1 MRIRRRL
8 SDSEATFLQLTIK
21 EKINGKGNPK
31 YELTKKQLEQIVKL
45 RKQPQELTVKS
56 ETKPNDYK
64 EEKKFVLSAWNY
76 KTGKIMPID
85 EYCDTYNLPKNDI
98 TSFKFLPHHYSEP
111 SYNIVFKEKE
121 FLNDDFDYL
130 GELRNQISNY
140 KFKNSFNLNHINKEG
155 IITITDLHFGAYIS
169 AMIKTPD
176 FNISILC
183 DMLESAAIEVNR
195 FNYKITHVHLLGDL
209 IESFTGLNHKNSW
222 KGLDKGM
229 FGVSAIKLFTELF
242 IKHFLSKINNLGTVK
257 IVAGNHDR
265 VTSDN
270 NEDVDGGAAELIA
283 WGLEILGYDVEF
295 STSVITHVVDNIC
308 NILNHGHHAYTK
320 KKSTQEMCW
329 DYGVK
334 GMFNYIKEGHLHSRI
349 KKLNAIQIKNF
360 KMISDD
366 NIDCRR
372 EVCPSLFTGNSFSE
386 YGGWSTLAGFQVS
399 EANIRGNGV
408 NVFDFS
414 L

>member
-8 SDSEATFLQLTIK
+8 TDSEATFLNLELKQKIK
-21 EKINGKGNPK
+21 GKGNPK
-31 YELTKKQLEQIVKL
+31 YKISKKQLDKL
-45 RKQPQELTVKS
+45 NVLRSKSQKQENKS
-56 ETKPNDYK
+56 ETKSNDYNN
-64 EEKKFVLSAWNY
+64 EKKFVLSAWNY
-76 KTGKIMPID
+76 DTGKIMTID
-85 EYCDTYNLPKNDI
+85 EYCIAYNLPKKDI

-111 SYNIVFKEKE
+111 SYNIVFRENE
-121 FLNDDFDYL
+121 IENDDFDYL
-130 GELRNQISNY
+130 GELSNKLEGY
-140 KFKNSFNLNHINKEG
+140 KFENSFNINSINKEG

-183 DMLESAAIEVNR
+183 DMLENAAVEVNR

-229 FGVSAIKLFTELF
+229 FGVSAIKLFVELF
-242 IKHFLSKINNLGTVK
+242 IKHFLSKINNLGTIK

-270 NEDVDGGAAELIA
+270 NEDVDGGAAELIS
-283 WGLEILGYDVEF
+283 WGLEILGYDIEF

-308 NILNHGHHAYTK
+308 HILNHGHHPYTK

-329 DYGVK
+329 DYGKK

-349 KKLNAIQIKNF
+349 KKLNAIQLKNF

-399 EANIRGNGV
+399 ERNSRGNGV